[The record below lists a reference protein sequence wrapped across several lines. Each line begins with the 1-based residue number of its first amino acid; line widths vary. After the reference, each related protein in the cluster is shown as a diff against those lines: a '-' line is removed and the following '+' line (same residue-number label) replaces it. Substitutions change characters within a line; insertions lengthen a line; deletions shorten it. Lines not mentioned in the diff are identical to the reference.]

1 MPCSSEPSYFNAVT
15 DLHSQ
20 APSPCQ
26 DLLAT
31 CSLPETIDAE
41 PTFSTSEQVIGEDVV
56 SDGEEAYN
64 CFHSS
69 STMLSAPWLSPSA
82 MSTLPELTTPSADEL
97 PLPLRIVFL
106 DIDGV
111 LCCNQRC
118 FLEPDKMSN
127 LKHIVQTTGACV
139 VLTSNWR
146 LFEQLVQELLRV
158 FAEYKI
164 QCIGATPM
172 CGMITELVRP
182 LEIRAWLRGFEAQ
195 LADDPAEKS
204 AQVSA
209 SMQYV
214 AIDDRQLLDEQGGD
228 DLHGK
233 FLLTD
238 PTLGLTES
246 GAAQAIEILTS
257 TELHAMNDETRD
269 FLAADDALHIEFF
282 AAEPSDALGSL
293 WAPACSKCAPEQRWS
308 VGDVPLDRDSG
319 VTDERVDGSSGEVG
333 ACDERAPDESAPNDS
348 APDESAPN
356 DSAPDGSAP
365 NDSAPDGC
373 ALQQAL
379 GDFAARGGA
388 SNGEEKDGD
397 GSEDA
402 GSQEDGIGNTGSSES
417 GSGHLGCAVFVNAK
431 MRETDSDGAAD
442 VGVSGK
448 SAGLVAVCSERD
460 ASESGREA
468 GVSPLRK
475 RLRAEGGAPTLGV
488 ELQCSGAGVEA
499 DDADERRDG
508 SALDWFDETGQ
519 GKGSA
524 SKSGYYCRFGA
535 DSLASTGFCTSAR
548 ALWERKR
555 PLHSLSSEAATNGQ
569 DGN

>member
-228 DLHGK
+228 DLHGVHAHNRATRMCGVHAHAHAATQTRTATHARSTH
-233 FLLTD
+233 TD
-238 PTLGLTES
+238 YPTQERVHPYITTLMAAHSGRTRNHAHLGLTV
-246 GAAQAIEILTS
+246 I
-257 TELHAMNDETRD
+257 
-269 FLAADDALHIEFF
+269 
-282 AAEPSDALGSL
+282 
-293 WAPACSKCAPEQRWS
+293 
-308 VGDVPLDRDSG
+308 
-319 VTDERVDGSSGEVG
+319 
-333 ACDERAPDESAPNDS
+333 
-348 APDESAPN
+348 
-356 DSAPDGSAP
+356 
-365 NDSAPDGC
+365 
-373 ALQQAL
+373 
-379 GDFAARGGA
+379 AAR
-388 SNGEEKDGD
+388 
-397 GSEDA
+397 
-402 GSQEDGIGNTGSSES
+402 
-417 GSGHLGCAVFVNAK
+417 
-431 MRETDSDGAAD
+431 
-442 VGVSGK
+442 
-448 SAGLVAVCSERD
+448 
-460 ASESGREA
+460 
-468 GVSPLRK
+468 
-475 RLRAEGGAPTLGV
+475 
-488 ELQCSGAGVEA
+488 
-499 DDADERRDG
+499 
-508 SALDWFDETGQ
+508 
-519 GKGSA
+519 
-524 SKSGYYCRFGA
+524 
-535 DSLASTGFCTSAR
+535 AR
-548 ALWERKR
+548 IA
-555 PLHSLSSEAATNGQ
+555 
-569 DGN
+569 

>member
-1 MPCSSEPSYFNAVT
+1 
-15 DLHSQ
+15 
-20 APSPCQ
+20 
-26 DLLAT
+26 
-31 CSLPETIDAE
+31 
-41 PTFSTSEQVIGEDVV
+41 
-56 SDGEEAYN
+56 
-64 CFHSS
+64 
-69 STMLSAPWLSPSA
+69 
-82 MSTLPELTTPSADEL
+82 
-97 PLPLRIVFL
+97 
-106 DIDGV
+106 
-111 LCCNQRC
+111 
-118 FLEPDKMSN
+118 
-127 LKHIVQTTGACV
+127 
-139 VLTSNWR
+139 
-146 LFEQLVQELLRV
+146 
-158 FAEYKI
+158 
-164 QCIGATPM
+164 
-172 CGMITELVRP
+172 
-182 LEIRAWLRGFEAQ
+182 
-195 LADDPAEKS
+195 
-204 AQVSA
+204 
-209 SMQYV
+209 
-214 AIDDRQLLDEQGGD
+214 
-228 DLHGK
+228 
-233 FLLTD
+233 
-238 PTLGLTES
+238 
-246 GAAQAIEILTS
+246 
-257 TELHAMNDETRD
+257 MNDETRD

-365 NDSAPDGC
+365 NDSAPGGSAPNDSAPDGC

-379 GDFAARGGA
+379 GDFAARGVA

-555 PLHSLSSEAATNGQ
+555 PLHSLSSEAATNARRNGKDCAGVAQ
-569 DGN
+569 ERARRCEASTGDGDGTAAAPTTSLLPEDGIESSKLLLRWHGFPAIVQQLLRHSALLHTQAIALKYA